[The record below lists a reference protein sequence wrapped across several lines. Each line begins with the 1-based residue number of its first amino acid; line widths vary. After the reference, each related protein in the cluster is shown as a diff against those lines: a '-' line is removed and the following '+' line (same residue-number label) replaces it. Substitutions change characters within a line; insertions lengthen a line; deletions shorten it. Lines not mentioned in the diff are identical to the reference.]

1 MPMMGGSPPQI
12 VAITDVKY
20 GRRAPCAFGDQH
32 QNMKCGP
39 GAKKIWRAALAFQI
53 HQNGRKNNG
62 C

>member
-1 MPMMGGSPPQI
+1 MLS
-12 VAITDVKY
+12 TDVV
-20 GRRAPCAFGDQH
+20 RRALFGDQH